1 MKVFFT
7 LIVGALISLGA
18 SELKIGSEATFPPF
32 EYIDEN
38 NKIVGFEIDLIAE
51 LSKRVGFS
59 YKIENMAFDAIIPAL
74 KIGKIDIGLSG
85 MSATDDRRK
94 SIDFSK
100 PYYKTQNLFLKQ
112 KTNHKITDKTSLN
125 GKKIGVQQGSIQ
137 ELAATKIVGAEILRF
152 ENSIAVL
159 GGLKAGKIDAMI
171 VDESVGYGFLSKNND
186 IVEFLKEDDGSDGIA
201 MAFDK
206 NKHTQLISKIN
217 MAIDKMKQDG
227 SYDRLLEKY
236 NLKSF

>member
-186 IVEFLKEDDGSDGIA
+186 IVEFLKEDDGSDGFA

>member
-112 KTNHKITDKTSLN
+112 NHCFF
-125 GKKIGVQQGSIQ
+125 GY
-137 ELAATKIVGAEILRF
+137 LRTPF
-152 ENSIAVL
+152 FL
-159 GGLKAGKIDAMI
+159 L
-171 VDESVGYGFLSKNND
+171 FLSC
-186 IVEFLKEDDGSDGIA
+186 F
-201 MAFDK
+201 
-206 NKHTQLISKIN
+206 
-217 MAIDKMKQDG
+217 
-227 SYDRLLEKY
+227 
-236 NLKSF
+236 

>member
-125 GKKIGVQQGSIQ
+125 GKKIGAQQGSIQ